1 MKHIFLS
8 FILFLQC
15 AWLCAANPVSVKISD
30 GLSNAALAKKM
41 ESRLSA
47 LLTEANAA
55 SEEKRAIDCK
65 KLGLSDD
72 VSMAIEMLWENSSFV
87 CSDEA
92 VVEHCLTTSSGYQ
105 IRNIPLIMKDT
116 DGEAEDEYQEAVVS
130 FDKQGN
136 ITSFFIAISMN
147 LYMNVV
153 KTSRNNDLI
162 DLRRRQL
169 ILDYVEQF
177 RTSYN
182 QKDLVFLDKVFSE
195 DALIVTGTVIKRK
208 TQDNIKL
215 RDGIVYKKQTKQEY
229 LTKLGSAFKRNKK
242 IHVTFDDIEV
252 KRHPSKAEFYGV
264 TLHQSWK
271 QQGYSDE
278 GYVFLLWDFTNEDEP
293 LIHVRTWQP
302 DQFEGQTLSRDNV
315 FDFGD
320 FDI

>member
-1 MKHIFLS
+1 MKHIILS
-8 FILFLQC
+8 FLLFLQC

-30 GLSNAALAKKM
+30 GLSNAALVKKM
-41 ESRLSA
+41 EDRLSA

-55 SEEKRAIDCK
+55 SEEKRAINCK

-72 VSMAIEMLWENSSFV
+72 VSLAIEMLWENSSFV

-105 IRNIPLIMKDT
+105 IRNIPLIMKDA

-153 KTSRNNDLI
+153 KTGRNNDLI

-208 TQDNIKL
+208 TGDNIKL
-215 RDGIVYKKQTKQEY
+215 RDGIIYKKQTKQEY

-252 KRHPSKAEFYGV
+252 KRHPSKADYYGV

-302 DQFEGQTLSRDNV
+302 DQFEGQTLSKDNV

>member
-252 KRHPSKAEFYGV
+252 KRHPSKADFYGV